1 MNAIMIV
8 AFAAAF
14 VMGICIGLGCGIIMC
29 YSKRIGN
36 LVVDSTDE
44 DGPFLFLELDEK
56 PEIFSKEKYVTL
68 AIKKRGYFE
77 E

>member
-14 VMGICIGLGCGIIMC
+14 VMGICVGLGCGIIMYRC
-29 YSKRIGN
+29 KHIGN

-44 DGPFLFLELDEK
+44 DGPFLFLELEEK
-56 PEIFSKEKYVTL
+56 PETFSKEKYVTL